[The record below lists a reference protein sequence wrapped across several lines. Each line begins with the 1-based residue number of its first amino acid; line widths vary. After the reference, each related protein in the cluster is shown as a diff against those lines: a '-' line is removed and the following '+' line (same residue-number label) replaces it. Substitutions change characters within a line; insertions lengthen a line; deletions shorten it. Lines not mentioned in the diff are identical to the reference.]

1 MSPFFFVEILKVMS
15 EIIFE
20 TKRLYAKKLTA
31 DSIFDLKKMLQ
42 DPRVMYAYEGVF
54 DDEMTE
60 AWLNKMLWRYDEYGF
75 ALNGIYLKT
84 TDEMIGQCGITMQEY
99 QNLLVHEVGYL
110 FCADFWHQGYA
121 TEAAKAARDYAF
133 TVLKAP
139 RVFAFVRD
147 TNTASMNVAR
157 RCGLKAIDIIIKHYR
172 NVTMPHIVFD
182 LTQKEWSLLKSQDQ
196 NS

>member
-54 DDEMTE
+54 DDEMVE

-99 QNLLVHEVGYL
+99 QNSLVHEIGYL

-121 TEAAKAARDYAF
+121 TKAVKAARDYAF
-133 TVLKAP
+133 TVLKTP

-157 RCGLKAIDIIIKHYR
+157 RCGLKAIDIIIKHYC
-172 NVTMPHIVFD
+172 NVIMPHIVFV
-182 LTQKEWSLLKSQDQ
+182 LTQNEWSLLKSQDQ
-196 NS
+196 ST

>member
-42 DPRVMYAYEGVF
+42 DPRVMYAYEGVS

-99 QNLLVHEVGYL
+99 QNSLVHEVGYL

>member
-60 AWLNKMLWRYDEYGF
+60 AWLNKKLWRYDEYGF

-99 QNLLVHEVGYL
+99 QNSLVHEVGYL

>member
-84 TDEMIGQCGITMQEY
+84 TDEMIGQCGITMQKY
-99 QNLLVHEVGYL
+99 QNSLVHEIGYL
-110 FCADFWHQGYA
+110 FCTDFWHQGYA

-172 NVTMPHIVFD
+172 NVIMPHIVFV
-182 LTQKEWSLLKSQDQ
+182 LTQNEWSLLKSQDQ
-196 NS
+196 NG

>member
-42 DPRVMYAYEGVF
+42 DPRVMYAYEDVF

-99 QNLLVHEVGYL
+99 QNSLVHEVGYL

>member
-42 DPRVMYAYEGVF
+42 DPRVMYAYEGIF

-60 AWLNKMLWRYDEYGF
+60 DWLNKMLWRYDEYGF

-99 QNLLVHEVGYL
+99 QNSLVHEIGYL
-110 FCADFWHQGYA
+110 FCTDFWHQGYA

-172 NVTMPHIVFD
+172 NVIMPHIVFV
-182 LTQKEWSLLKSQDQ
+182 LTQNEWSLLKSQDQ
-196 NS
+196 ST

>member
-99 QNLLVHEVGYL
+99 QNSLVHEVGYL

-121 TEAAKAARDYAF
+121 TEAAKTARDYAF

>member
-20 TKRLYAKKLTA
+20 TRRLYAKKLTA

-60 AWLNKMLWRYDEYGF
+60 DWLNKMIWRYDEYGF

-99 QNLLVHEVGYL
+99 QNSLVHEIGYL
-110 FCADFWHQGYA
+110 FCTDFWHQGYA

-139 RVFAFVRD
+139 RVFAFVRN

-172 NVTMPHIVFD
+172 NVIMPHIVFV
-182 LTQKEWSLLKSQDQ
+182 LTQNEWSLLKSQDQ
-196 NS
+196 ST

>member
-84 TDEMIGQCGITMQEY
+84 TAEMIGQCGITMQEY
-99 QNLLVHEVGYL
+99 QNSLVHEVGYL

>member
-99 QNLLVHEVGYL
+99 QNSLVHEIGYL
-110 FCADFWHQGYA
+110 FCTDFWHQGYA

-157 RCGLKAIDIIIKHYR
+157 CCGLKAIDIIIKHYR
-172 NVTMPHIVFD
+172 NVIMPHIVFV
-182 LTQKEWSLLKSQDQ
+182 LTQNEWSLLKSQDQ
-196 NS
+196 ST

>member
-60 AWLNKMLWRYDEYGF
+60 DWLNKMLWRYDEYGF

-99 QNLLVHEVGYL
+99 QNSLVHEIGYL
-110 FCADFWHQGYA
+110 FCTDFWHQGYA

-172 NVTMPHIVFD
+172 NVIMPHIVFV
-182 LTQKEWSLLKSQDQ
+182 LTQNEWSLLKSQDQ
-196 NS
+196 ST

>member
-60 AWLNKMLWRYDEYGF
+60 DWLNKMLWRYDEYGF

-99 QNLLVHEVGYL
+99 QNSLVHEVGYL

>member
-1 MSPFFFVEILKVMS
+1 MQNERDFHRRRTAFVILSAGILVAFDG
-15 EIIFE
+15 FE
-20 TKRLYAKKLTA
+20 GSHADLLRQSGFDERQTEKLIA
-31 DSIFDLKKMLQ
+31 LR
-42 DPRVMYAYEGVF
+42 PR
-54 DDEMTE
+54 
-60 AWLNKMLWRYDEYGF
+60 GF

-84 TDEMIGQCGITMQEY
+84 TAEMIGQCGITMQEY
-99 QNLLVHEVGYL
+99 QNSLVHEVGYL

>member
-99 QNLLVHEVGYL
+99 QNSLVHEVGYL

-172 NVTMPHIVFD
+172 NVIMPHIVFV
-182 LTQKEWSLLKSQDQ
+182 LTQNEWSLLKSQDQ

>member
-1 MSPFFFVEILKVMS
+1 MSPFFFVGILKVMS

-54 DDEMTE
+54 DDEMAE

-99 QNLLVHEVGYL
+99 QNSLVHEVGYL

-172 NVTMPHIVFD
+172 NVAMPHIVFE

-196 NS
+196 SS

>member
-54 DDEMTE
+54 DDEMAE

-99 QNLLVHEVGYL
+99 QNSLVPEVGYL

>member
-99 QNLLVHEVGYL
+99 QNSLVHEVGYL

-121 TEAAKAARDYAF
+121 TEAAKAASDYAF

>member
-54 DDEMTE
+54 DDEITE

-99 QNLLVHEVGYL
+99 QNSLVHEVGYL

>member
-99 QNLLVHEVGYL
+99 QNSLVHEVGYL
-110 FCADFWHQGYA
+110 FCADFWHKGYA
-121 TEAAKAARDYAF
+121 TEAAKAASDYAF

>member
-1 MSPFFFVEILKVMS
+1 MS
-15 EIIFE
+15 EFVFE
-20 TKRLYAKKLTA
+20 TKRLYAKKLTL
-31 DSIFDLKKMLQ
+31 DSISDLKKMLQ
-42 DPRVMYAYEGVF
+42 DPRVMYAYEGAF
-54 DDEMTE
+54 TDEMVE
-60 AWLNKMLWRYDEYGF
+60 AWLNKMLWRYAEYGF

-99 QNLLVHEVGYL
+99 QNSLVHEVGYL

-147 TNTASMNVAR
+147 TNIASMNVAR
-157 RCGLKAIDIIIKHYR
+157 RCGLKVIDTVIKHYR
-172 NVTMPHIVFD
+172 NVTMPHMVFA
-182 LTQKEWSLLKSQDQ
+182 LTQKEWELLKSQDR

>member
-99 QNLLVHEVGYL
+99 QNSLVHEVGYL

-172 NVTMPHIVFD
+172 NVTMTHIVFD

>member
-1 MSPFFFVEILKVMS
+1 MSPFFFAGRLKFMS

-20 TKRLYAKKLTA
+20 TKRLYAKKLTVN
-31 DSIFDLKKMLQ
+31 SIPDLKKMLQ
-42 DPRVMYAYEGVF
+42 DPHVMYAYEGAF
-54 DDEMTE
+54 TDEMVE
-60 AWLNKMLWRYDEYGF
+60 AWLNKMLWRYEEYGF

-84 TDEMIGQCGITMQEY
+84 TGEMIGQCGITMQEY
-99 QNLLVHEVGYL
+99 KNSLVHEVGYL

-133 TVLKAP
+133 TILKAQ

-147 TNTASMNVAR
+147 TNTASMNVAK
-157 RCGLKAIDIIIKHYR
+157 RCGLKAIDTIIKHYR
-172 NVTMPHIVFD
+172 NVTMPHIVFV
-182 LTQKEWSLLKSQDQ
+182 LTQKEWAFLNSQDQ